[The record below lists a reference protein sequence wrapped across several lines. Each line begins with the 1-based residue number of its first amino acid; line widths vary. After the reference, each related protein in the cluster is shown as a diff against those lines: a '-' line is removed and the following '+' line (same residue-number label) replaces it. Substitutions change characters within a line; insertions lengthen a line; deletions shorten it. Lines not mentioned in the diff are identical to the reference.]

1 MSSTKLNR
9 IVVQHL
15 DGARKGDFQTFEQT
29 TVSIGRSGDCD
40 LVFVNEKSTSI
51 HHAVLRQR
59 EDSIELIDT
68 QSTNGTFLNDARI
81 ERAVLKDGDVVRFGV
96 LGPTVK
102 IGLST
107 GHELQHAK
115 DAQLLSPDAPGLT
128 HVPGFMNASA
138 FKKLNE
144 AQNTAQ
150 STTLTPAA
158 TRIRSPLRNWRFVRT
173 ALVLYSGGS
182 VAAIGVFN
190 TVIDRYKLDVRWFS
204 VFLVVMGGG
213 MISTLVE
220 AWYRGTPGTQKFQWW
235 EVIVH
240 ASVTAACLGLSVAV
254 WRA

>member
-9 IVVQHL
+9 IVIQHL
-15 DGARKGDFQTFEQT
+15 DGARKGDLEAFVQT

-40 LVFVNEKSTSI
+40 LVFVNEKSTSS

-59 EDSIELIDT
+59 EDKIELVDT
-68 QSTNGTFLNDARI
+68 QSTNGTFLNDVRI

-102 IGLST
+102 IGLPA
-107 GHELQHAK
+107 GRELQTAK
-115 DAQLLSPDAPGLT
+115 DMPLLSMSPDAS
-128 HVPGFMNASA
+128 GFKTPND
-138 FKKLNE
+138 
-144 AQNTAQ
+144 AQNVMLPTA
-150 STTLTPAA
+150 LTPAA
-158 TRIRSPLRNWRFVRT
+158 TRVRLPLRNWRFVRT
-173 ALVLYSGGS
+173 ALVLYMGGS

-204 VFLVVMGGG
+204 VFLVVMAGGL
-213 MISTLVE
+213 ISTLVE

-240 ASVTAACLGLSVAV
+240 LTVACVCLGLTALV
-254 WRA
+254 WR